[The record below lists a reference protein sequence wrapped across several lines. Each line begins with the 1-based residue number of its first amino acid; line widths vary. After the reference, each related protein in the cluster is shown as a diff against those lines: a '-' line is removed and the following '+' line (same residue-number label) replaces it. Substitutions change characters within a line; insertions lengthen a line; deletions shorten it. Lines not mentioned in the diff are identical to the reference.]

1 MIQFDDKIKKVL
13 AGYHSRMDAEMKLA
27 QSLSFDEMMSRRNE
41 MLLPVGEETA
51 VFLNTLIKS
60 SKAKTILEIGTSY
73 GYSTV
78 WLAEAAKANN
88 GKLITLEI
96 DNAKSDYAKQ
106 KINEAGLNDFV
117 EFKVGD
123 AVQLIK
129 ESDEIFDF
137 VLVDLWKELYLPC
150 LNEFYFKLSKG
161 AWVVADNIISPPQH
175 HNEIDLYRSRIK
187 ELDVFDTI
195 LLPIGSGIE
204 VSQYK
209 AK

>member
-1 MIQFDDKIKKVL
+1 MAKFDDKIKKVL
-13 AGYHSRMDAEMKLA
+13 AEYHLRMEAEMQLG
-27 QSLSFDEMMSRRNE
+27 QTLSFDEMMNRRNE

-60 SKAKTILEIGTSY
+60 AKAKTILEIGTSY

-78 WLAEAAKANN
+78 WLAEAAKAND

-96 DNAKSDYAKQ
+96 DIAKSDYAKQ
-106 KINEAGLNDFV
+106 KISAAGLEDYV

-123 AVQLIK
+123 AVELIK
-129 ESDEIFDF
+129 QSTETFDF

-150 LNEFYFKLSKG
+150 LNEFYTKLSNG
-161 AWVVADNIISPPQH
+161 AWVVADNIIFPPQH
-175 HNEIDLYRSRIK
+175 NNEIDLYKNRIK
-187 ELDVFDTI
+187 ELNIFETL

-209 AK
+209 AT